1 MVKIIIGSVL
11 MTLLVL
17 EPLVG
22 YLIFEYFLRPSEATQ
37 MVMGFVWVI
46 AALFRLMMYGS
57 LVVSGYR
64 ELKISHPFEI

>member
-11 MTLLVL
+11 MTLLVF

-22 YLIFEYFLRPSEATQ
+22 YIIFEYVIKPSEATQ
-37 MVMGFVWVI
+37 VIMAFVWSLI
-46 AALFRLMMYGS
+46 ALFRVMMYGS

-64 ELKISHPFEI
+64 EIKVSHPFEI